1 MLPEIRSEF
10 LLSVDIKNSMKYI
23 FITGGVVSSLGK
35 GLTAAS
41 LGALLEQRGLTTR
54 IQKFDPYLNVD
65 PGTMSPFQHGEVY
78 VLDDGAETD
87 LDLGHYERFTS
98 GKLSR
103 FNNLTSGQIYES
115 VIKKERRGDYLGK
128 TVQVIPHVTNEI
140 KDRIYAAGK
149 GVNVL
154 ITEIG
159 GTIGDIEGLPFTEA
173 MRQFASEVGKANV
186 LFLHMTLLPSLKAAG
201 ELKTKPTQQSV
212 AKLREIGIQ
221 PDILVCRTEQ
231 PITNEIREKISLF
244 CSVKKDAVIEEQDV
258 SHSIY
263 ELPHMLKKEG
273 LDELVI
279 SILGLDA
286 PPPKQDDW
294 EEVVHRLLNPKHK
307 IKIGMVGKYMDLQ
320 DSYLSVNE
328 SIVHGGI
335 RNDCEVEVSYIDAED
350 IEKDGPNALLSDLD
364 GILVPGGFGDR
375 GTEGKI
381 IASRYARENNVPY
394 FGLCL
399 GMQIAVID
407 FARNQVGLTDANST
421 EFNSDTPHP
430 VIDIMGDQKGIEDK
444 GATMRLG
451 ACPCALKK
459 DSLAAIAYGKDEVSE
474 RHRHRF
480 EFNNHYRQQLEDAG
494 LIISGVNPDRDLVE
508 IIEVKGHPWF
518 LGVQFHPEFQSKPNN
533 AHPLFASFIEAALV
547 RKLDSYNQ
555 PADLVN

>member
-1 MLPEIRSEF
+1 MHDKLYMSLFIR
-10 LLSVDIKNSMKYI
+10 KNMKYI

-35 GLTAAS
+35 GLTAGA

-115 VIKKERRGDYLGK
+115 VIRKERRGDYLGK

-140 KDRIYAAGK
+140 KDRIYAAGQ

-173 MRQFASEVGKANV
+173 MRQFATEVGKANV
-186 LFLHMTLLPSLKAAG
+186 LFIHMTLLPSLRAAK

-221 PDILVCRTEQ
+221 PDILICRTEQ
-231 PITNEIREKISLF
+231 PITEEIREKLSLF
-244 CSVKKDAVIEEQDV
+244 CSVPKEAVVEEIDV
-258 SHSIY
+258 AHSIY

-273 LDELVI
+273 LDRLVTRF
-279 SILGLDA
+279 LGLDA
-286 PPPKQDDW
+286 PAPKLDEW
-294 EEVVHRLLNPKHK
+294 EEVVQRLLNPKHHVR
-307 IKIGMVGKYMDLQ
+307 IGMVGKYMDLQ

-328 SIVHGGI
+328 SLDHGGI
-335 RNDCEVEVSYIDAED
+335 RNDCAVEVMHIDAEE
-350 IEKDGPNALLSDLD
+350 IERDGPEPHLSDLN

-381 IASRYARENNVPY
+381 LASKYARENNLPY

-407 FARNQVGLTDANST
+407 FARNVLGLEQANSE
-421 EFNSDTPHP
+421 EFDPKTPDP
-430 VIDIMGDQKGIEDK
+430 VIHIMDDQKVVEDK

-451 ACPCALKK
+451 ACPCYLKK
-459 DSLAAIAYGKDEVSE
+459 GSFAYNAYEKEEVSE

-480 EFNNHYRQQLEDAG
+480 EFNNSYREKMEAEG
-494 LIISGVNPDRDLVE
+494 LVISGINPQRDLVE
-508 IIEVKGHPWF
+508 IVEVHNHPWYV
-518 LGVQFHPEFQSKPNN
+518 GVQFHPEFQSKPNK
-533 AHPLFASFIEAALV
+533 AHPLFASFIEASLNHQLSIV
-547 RKLDSYNQ
+547 KESKNTFD
-555 PADLVN
+555 